1 MKKNILLHHYPQ
13 QLVWKKASQ
22 YLIDKLEQVKK
33 EGKNIL
39 LFLSGGSVVQLY
51 GQLAEVIKKGGFKS
65 DDLVIAQVDERY
77 IKNQISKIKNTNQ
90 KLKINKDINAE
101 NIGQTGLWEDCRNK
115 KIPYYLVSQKG
126 TLKSSTEEYNKT
138 VSKLFPRYDFRMA
151 ILGMGKDGHTAGLMS
166 GHEKIWNINDYVI
179 GYKLDQKQMF
189 KQRITITPFMLSKL
203 DYALAGMVGEE
214 KKQALES
221 TLNPDNFDELDKYPA
236 AIIQRIKKVDVFTD
250 L

>member
-1 MKKNILLHHYPQ
+1 MP
-13 QLVWKKASQ
+13 
-22 YLIDKLEQVKK
+22 
-33 EGKNIL
+33 
-39 LFLSGGSVVQLY
+39 
-51 GQLAEVIKKGGFKS
+51 VIK
-65 DDLVIAQVDERY
+65 

-221 TLNPDNFDELDKYPA
+221 TLNPDNFDELDKYLDYYIKYSCNV
-236 AIIQRIKKVDVFTD
+236 IIIISFHFMSQLPSVGNLRLLRWSYIKHFFS
-250 L
+250 